1 MNIFKARLIGELIGI
16 ARATDGNEHLISAR
30 STALLREALSV
41 SLNGEAELRAYLSR
55 AEEVKR
61 AMVPDCFLCANPCG
75 RTAAFDLSE
84 LESLNSEECEAKQ
97 RILIGLINSNP
108 ATPETAL
115 YRGLIALGMEG
126 LSPDALKSIENEL
139 KS

>member
-1 MNIFKARLIGELIGI
+1 MNGYKARLIGELIGI

-30 STALLREALSV
+30 STALIREALSV
-41 SLNGEAELRAYLSR
+41 SLNGETELRAYLSR

-75 RTAAFDLSE
+75 RTAAFDLGE
-84 LESLNSEECEAKQ
+84 LDSLSEEEREVKQ
-97 RILIGLINSNP
+97 RILMGLMQASEE
-108 ATPETAL
+108 TPETAL

-126 LSPDALKSIENEL
+126 LSLDTLNSIENEL
-139 KS
+139 KA